1 MGCSSGDDEQRP
13 QTEPKG
19 PPAVRFEGGSL
30 PGKIYIAAGPDE
42 LNADVYR
49 VQGTLSDARRLTWG
63 GRVSALTAWGGE
75 VVVAD
80 ARRSGS
86 DRLES
91 LDLRAPDA
99 LPGRVI
105 DPRGQAPE
113 LSRSG
118 RLTWSVP
125 LYGSEGQNAG
135 TRVYVAD
142 ARGGGRRIAYQ
153 SPRDLTSGWGPD
165 GRLAVLVGHPQKLVL
180 DPGTPRETALDLGL
194 ESTLNFQTA
203 SDGTLWALG
212 RGAVVIVSP
221 SGASRRLRANW
232 LPITWSPDGRS
243 ILVVRGARLGLLSP
257 GDGSVREIGTVQNGV
272 LLTADWIG
280 SE

>member
-1 MGCSSGDDEQRP
+1 MGCSSGDDERP

-19 PPAVRFEGGSL
+19 PPAVRFEGESL
-30 PGKIYIAAGPDE
+30 PGRIYLVAGPDQ

-49 VQGTLSDARRLTWG
+49 VQGALSDARRLTWG
-63 GRVSALTAWGGE
+63 GRVSALTARGGE

-86 DRLES
+86 DRVES
-91 LDLRAPDA
+91 LDLGAPDA

-105 DPRGQAPE
+105 DSRGQAPE

-125 LYGSEGQNAG
+125 VYGSEGQNAG
-135 TRVYVAD
+135 TRVYVSD
-142 ARGGGRRIAYQ
+142 AQGGERRIAYQ
-153 SPRDLTSGWGPD
+153 SPRDLFSGWGPD
-165 GRLAVLVGHPQKLVL
+165 DRLAVLAGRGPELVL
-180 DPGTPRETALDLGL
+180 DPGTPRETALDPGL
-194 ESTLNFQTA
+194 QSTLNFQIA
-203 SDGTLWALG
+203 PDGTLWTLG
-212 RGAVVIVSP
+212 RGAVAIVSP
-221 SGASRRLRANW
+221 SGASRRLRTNW
-232 LPITWSPDGRS
+232 LPLTWSPDGRS
-243 ILVVRGARLGLLSP
+243 ILAVRGVRLGLLSP
-257 GDGSVREIGTVQNGV
+257 RNGSVREIGTVRNGV